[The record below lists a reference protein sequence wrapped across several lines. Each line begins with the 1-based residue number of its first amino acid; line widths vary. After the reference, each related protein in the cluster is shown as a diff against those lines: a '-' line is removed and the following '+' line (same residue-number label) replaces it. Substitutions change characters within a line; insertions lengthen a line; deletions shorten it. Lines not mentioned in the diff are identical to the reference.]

1 MLKAC
6 LRHVGLGIDDPV
18 WDHSTYSKNRDRLLE
33 ADVAKKFLKAILA
46 HQVVAPLLSDD
57 HFTVDG
63 TMVQACASMKCFLP
77 KDAPDGSSP
86 PPPSEAGSPPT
97 ATEPPTDQRRSGAE
111 AAPAAA
117 EPAPPAKPSTPPPR
131 ED

>member
-1 MLKAC
+1 MRNDIRPSAITLAS
-6 LRHVGLGIDDPV
+6 V
-18 WDHSTYSKNRDRLLE
+18 WDHSAYSKNRDRLLE

-63 TMVQACASMKCFLP
+63 TMVQAFASMKCFLP

-117 EPAPPAKPSTPPPR
+117 EPAPPAKPSTPPPQ